1 MKKPYNLQKNIKIW
15 LLNKKNTLIHDNT
28 LIKRDKNGEQT
39 ENTLHFFFLC
49 HLHFTAK
56 KLATKKSSKSRAL
69 LNYSDNF

>member
-1 MKKPYNLQKNIKIW
+1 M
-15 LLNKKNTLIHDNT
+15 HDNT

-39 ENTLHFFFLC
+39 ENALHFFFLC
-49 HLHFTAK
+49 HLHYTAK